1 MNIGMVR
8 YMPYVPLHLIQSAL
22 SQKVEAK
29 PADVLHREYR
39 QGGTAMFRRDEACLT
54 SLMGLRLVLDGVF
67 KMTYYI
73 ASYR

>member
-8 YMPYVPLHLIQSAL
+8 YMLYVSLHLIQSAL

-29 PADVLHREYR
+29 PADVLRRECR

-54 SLMGLRLVLDGVF
+54 SLMGLRLVLDDKYLMAF
-67 KMTYYI
+67 LK
-73 ASYR
+73 